1 MINNSQAA
9 VDARIHT
16 NQLTINATTISRCV
30 AIISIIIQ
38 LSYTFGYRILVPALS
53 LQPAE
58 IVRNFSGL
66 LASIEEAANNSV
78 QANET
83 ITETLQQ
90 VISMPHTVLYY

>member
-1 MINNSQAA
+1 M
-9 VDARIHT
+9 H
-16 NQLTINATTISRCV
+16 
-30 AIISIIIQ
+30 
-38 LSYTFGYRILVPALS
+38 FGYSILVPALS

-66 LASIEEAANNSV
+66 LALIEEAANDSA

-90 VISMPHTVLYY
+90 VISMSHTILLLGCLFSFIR